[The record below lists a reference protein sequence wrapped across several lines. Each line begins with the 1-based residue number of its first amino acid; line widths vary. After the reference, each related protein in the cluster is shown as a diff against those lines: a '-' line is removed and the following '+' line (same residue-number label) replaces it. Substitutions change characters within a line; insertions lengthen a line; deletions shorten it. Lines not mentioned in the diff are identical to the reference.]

1 LALAFEAKWPRV
13 KLSGWFSIF
22 FLLALVSLVSE
33 VSGCG
38 GKGVLCFGVVL
49 QAANPSPAR
58 KVAINIRD
66 LIWSNDIF
74 KKDDGFGLPSKLNN
88 YSV

>member
-22 FLLALVSLVSE
+22 FLLLVSLVSE